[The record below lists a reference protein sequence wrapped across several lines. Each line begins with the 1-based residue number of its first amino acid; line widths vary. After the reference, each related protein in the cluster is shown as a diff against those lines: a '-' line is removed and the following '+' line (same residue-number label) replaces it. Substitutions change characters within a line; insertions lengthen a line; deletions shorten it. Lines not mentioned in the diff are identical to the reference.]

1 MMGLYRA
8 AGVSRQG
15 HFQALRRWERTRR
28 NGEVLLEEAA
38 HLRRSH
44 PRLGARKVHLVLAPD
59 VGRDRFEALLLENG
73 MRLRR
78 PHNYART
85 TRAHPTIRYPN
96 LINGLVVRGID
107 QLWVSDITY
116 VPFEA
121 RFFYVTLITDVY
133 SRRIVGAAASRTL
146 AAEANLRALGQALA
160 LRGGRVPPGLIHH
173 SDRGSQ
179 YVDQDYLERLGE
191 HGCRISMGNKAWENA
206 HAERVNGIVK
216 NEYLLPLGIRSFEH
230 LVSSLRLTVK
240 RINSERPHGALPQ
253 RMTPC
258 AFEQLLALHPEKV
271 DYEVK
276 INY

>member
-15 HFQALRRWERTRR
+15 HFQALRRWERTMRD
-28 NGEVLLEEAA
+28 GEVLLEEAA

-59 VGRDRFEALLLENG
+59 VGRDRFETLLLENG

-78 PHNYART
+78 PHNYSRT

-96 LINGLVVRGID
+96 LITGLVVRGID

-116 VPFEA
+116 VPFGS

-133 SRRIVGAAASRTL
+133 SRRIVGAAVSRSL

-160 LRGGRVPPGLIHH
+160 LRGGRVTPGLIHH

-179 YVDQDYLERLGE
+179 YVDQDYLELLGK

-240 RINSERPHGALPQ
+240 RINSERPHGALPK

-258 AFEQLLALHPEKV
+258 AFEQLLASHPDKV